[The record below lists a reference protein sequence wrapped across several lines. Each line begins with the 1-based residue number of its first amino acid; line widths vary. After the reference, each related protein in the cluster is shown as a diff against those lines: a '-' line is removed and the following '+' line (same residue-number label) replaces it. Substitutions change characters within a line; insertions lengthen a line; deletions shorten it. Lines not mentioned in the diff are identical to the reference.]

1 MIKIVLIMMISI
13 LFQFNSYSLQKDTA
27 ISLNYFEK
35 KIVGK
40 VEKSESQ
47 ILINGKAYSL
57 YNLQDTLYVPISYL
71 KEIGVRINEVDHKIN
86 IELIDEVVTEGGQEA
101 VFENYVAYIN
111 NYPVYIGNLKTY
123 SLLVEQDVLV
133 PLDALRILWN
143 ISEDMSQYSLELKY
157 YDLDKYIKIEEDKM
171 INQSSHLLR
180 IGYSDIFWD
189 GKECKEIKCESVLLE
204 PGEVLSRGSE
214 KDNKEKIK
222 HLTTV
227 LLDVCGLPNEVNK
240 DNPYGQKNTTL
251 FKIYENVM
259 RLEELDKFFV
269 PYMVTGI
276 VKYPVGPFK
285 EKDQV
290 VVWRGEKRQ
299 YYIVV
304 DKDNKKISV
313 PWESLDIIGDLGVK
327 WPQATVKEI
336 EDYVNLKG
344 MSSETEYFVWTDL
357 YRQRTYILK
366 EQEEV
371 WKVEK
376 IMICSTGRN
385 TYLTPRGEF
394 KLEYRIPYFGMGKG
408 FMCKNAVVI
417 FRDYMYHSILFDKTG
432 QYVKEGKCQLGQ
444 RVSHGCVR
452 LSEEDSAWIYKH
464 IPLETT
470 VWIN

>member
-1 MIKIVLIMMISI
+1 MIKIVLIIMISI
-13 LFQFNSYSLQKDTA
+13 LFQFNSYSLPKDTT
-27 ISLNYFEK
+27 ISSNYFEK
-35 KIVGK
+35 KIVGE

-57 YNLQDTLYVPISYL
+57 YDLQDTLYVPISYL
-71 KEIGVRINEVDHKIN
+71 QELGVRINEVDHKIN
-86 IELIDEVVTEGGQEA
+86 IELADGVVKEEGAEA
-101 VFENYVAYIN
+101 VFESYVAYIN
-111 NYPVYIGNLKTY
+111 NYPVYIGNLRTY
-123 SLLVEQDVLV
+123 SLLVERDILV

-143 ISEDMSQYSLELKY
+143 ISEYMNQYSLELKH
-157 YDLDKYIKIEEDKM
+157 YDLNQYIKIEEDKVT
-171 INQSSHLLR
+171 NQSSYHLR

-189 GKECKEIKCESVLLE
+189 GKECKEIKYESVLLE
-204 PGEVLSRGSE
+204 PGEVLRRGTE
-214 KDNKEKIK
+214 KDNKEKMK
-222 HLTTV
+222 YLTTV
-227 LLDVCGLPNEVNK
+227 LLDVYGLANEVDK
-240 DNPYGQKNTTL
+240 DNPYGQKNMPL
-251 FKIYENVM
+251 FKAYENVI
-259 RLEELDKFFV
+259 RLEALDKLFM
-269 PYMVTGI
+269 PYVVTGTM
-276 VKYPVGPFK
+276 KYPVGPFK

-290 VVWRGEKRQ
+290 VVWRGEKRR

-304 DKDNKKISV
+304 DKDNKKLSV
-313 PWESLDIIGDLGVK
+313 PWGSLDIIGDLGFK
-327 WPQATVKEI
+327 WPQATALEI

-344 MSSETEYFVWTDL
+344 ISSETEYFMWTDL

-366 EQEEV
+366 KQEEG

-385 TYLTPRGEF
+385 TYLTPRGAF

-432 QYVKEGKCQLGQ
+432 QYVKEGKYQLGQ
-444 RVSHGCVR
+444 RVSHGCIR